1 MLLGDLLDD
10 SRLGLTLLTGGDR
23 LDRVVRGVYVTD
35 LIDPRRYL
43 QGGELVLSG
52 LVWHRH
58 STDSEEF
65 AAALSDAGVAA
76 LVAGTARLGR
86 APADLVRACARHGVP
101 LFELSVNVSF
111 NTLFEHVL
119 GAVRNERTSGRDLV
133 TDVAAGADLPRVLA
147 AAASKL
153 GSDCWVCSAVGATVA
168 EHGEL
173 SVPDRRTLVR
183 EFLRAERLPRTV
195 ATERGDAYVLWPVS
209 SGTESRAARW
219 FLVLPAEEEQ
229 RDTTRES
236 VTNELATAVA
246 LLRSRLDE
254 GRQVSGGPV
263 GTALRALL
271 EGSAGSREVAGRLA
285 EAGLS
290 GEGTLCVVA
299 LSMNGSSEAAADVLR
314 EIAAATGLPSVT
326 APVETG
332 ALAVFG
338 ERAGG
343 PVELAGLAG
352 WLRGTLA
359 DLEHGPTWLGVS
371 VGVSDLADPSGLRGA
386 VEEARYTRRLA
397 EQRDGRCDIATAADL
412 VSQQVLL
419 SAVPDELRHSYRQR
433 LLGGLLA
440 YDRDHQSDLVHT
452 LRTFLECSGSWS
464 RCAQRLHVHVN
475 TLRYRVRRVE
485 EITGRDLGDF
495 PTRVDFYLAL
505 QING

>member
-10 SRLGLTLLTGGDR
+10 PRMGLTLLTGGER
-23 LDRVVRGVYVTD
+23 LDRVVRGVYITD

-52 LVWHRH
+52 LVWHRDP
-58 STDSEEF
+58 SDSEEF
-65 AAALSDAGVAA
+65 AASLADAGVAG
-76 LVAGTARLGR
+76 LVAGTARLGK

-119 GAVRNERTSGRDLV
+119 GAVRNERTPGRDLV

-147 AAASKL
+147 AAAAEL
-153 GSDCWVCSAVGATVA
+153 GTDCWVCSAVGAVVA
-168 EHGEL
+168 EHGRL
-173 SVPDRRTLVR
+173 PPSDRRTLVR

-195 ATERGDAYVLWPVS
+195 LTDSGRAYVLWPVS

-219 FLVLPAEEEQ
+219 FLVLPGDQAD
-229 RDTTRES
+229 RAREA
-236 VTNELATAVA
+236 VGNELATAVA

-254 GRQVSGGPV
+254 GRQVSGRPV

-271 EGSAGSREVAGRLA
+271 EGSVGSREVASRLA
-285 EAGLS
+285 EAGLPT
-290 GEGTLCVVA
+290 EGALCVVA
-299 LSMNGSSEAAADVLR
+299 LATGGRSESAADVLR

-326 APVETG
+326 APMETG

-338 ERAGG
+338 EHVDA

-352 WLRGTLA
+352 WLRATLGE
-359 DLEHGPTWLGVS
+359 LEYGPFWLGVS

-397 EQRDGRCDIATAADL
+397 EQREGRCGIATAEDL

-419 SAVPDELRHSYRQR
+419 SAVPDELRNSYRQR

-440 YDRDHQSDLVHT
+440 YDRSHQSDLVNT

-464 RCAQRLHVHVN
+464 RCAQLLHVHVN
-475 TLRYRVRRVE
+475 TLRYRIRRVE

-505 QING
+505 QISG